1 MEDIIKLIDIT
12 KRKGQRSI
20 QLINQNFR
28 KKEVSKDNLLYE
40 GIIEGKFENDD
51 VAAKKIFRTDPGNRN
66 YRNAKRKLRQKLL
79 NHLYFLDYD
88 KDIYSNYDRCNYE
101 CLHQL
106 HQCKI
111 LIAEG
116 VHDVAIKLL
125 PSLIKS
131 AIENECADIAVESIV
146 LLRNE
151 YARMGK
157 TTLYEETA
165 KEYNNQKKFLEAI
178 HECEELYFKTLVQ
191 INKSISAQLRI
202 LPKISKIIE
211 SISTKAHKFKSQRL
225 DVLSHKL
232 QLQYNQLNGDYA
244 ANIKLCSI
252 LEKKYLQQ
260 PHVEVNVDLDRKD
273 ISFQKLYSFFCIKD
287 VKNGNDYAEKSVKQY
302 KAGSLEWFNFV
313 EYHFLLLLKEAE
325 YKKAADI
332 YRKVRTSKNYS
343 LIKEED
349 KERWQI
355 YRAFLVFYKDTKLL
369 KWGFDL
375 GQFLEYKPTFPKEQQ
390 GYNTATLIIQFMY
403 LLREGKTENIQEII
417 NELQKYNSVHLDK
430 RHNYRTSIFI
440 RLLEIVTDK
449 EFSYDLVVEKGQNYL
464 KKLETTQIPSD
475 LHLDMEVIPY
485 EILWKTITE
494 ELKNNKMYVH
504 FRFYNPLQV
513 SE

>member
-1 MEDIIKLIDIT
+1 MEDIVKLIDIA

-51 VAAKKIFRTDPGNRN
+51 IAAKKIFKTDPGNRN

-88 KDIYSNYDRCNYE
+88 KDIYSGYDRCIYE
-101 CLHQL
+101 CMHQL

-111 LIAEG
+111 LVAEG
-116 VHDVAIKLL
+116 ANDVAVKLL
-125 PSLIKS
+125 PGLIKT
-131 AIENECADIAVESIV
+131 AVENECADIAVEAIA

-157 TTLYEETA
+157 TTLYEEMV
-165 KEYNNQKKFLEAI
+165 KEFVRNKKFLEAI
-178 HECEELYFKTLVQ
+178 HECEELYYDTIVQ

-202 LPKISKIIE
+202 LPKIPKIIE
-211 SISTKAHKFKSQRL
+211 SINVKAAKFKSQRL

-232 QLQYNQLNGDYA
+232 QLQYNQLNGDYLS
-244 ANIKLCSI
+244 NIKLCNG
-252 LEKKYLQQ
+252 LEKKYLQHQ
-260 PHVEVNVDLDRKD
+260 HVDVIVDLDKKE
-273 ISFQKLYSFFCIKD
+273 IAFQKLFSFFCLKD
-287 VKNGNDYAEKSVKQY
+287 VKNGNDYAEKSGKLF
-302 KAGSLEWFNFV
+302 KSGSLEWFNFV
-313 EYHFLLLLKEAE
+313 EYQFLLLLQEEE

-332 YRKVRTSKNYS
+332 YRKVRTNKNYS
-343 LIKEED
+343 ILKEED

-375 GQFLEYKPTFPKEQQ
+375 EQFLEYKPSFSKEQQ

-403 LLREGKTENIQEII
+403 FLREGKTEHII
-417 NELQKYNSVHLDK
+417 KIIAELQKFNSVHLDK

-440 RLLEIVTDK
+440 RLLSIVTEK
-449 EFSYDLVVEKGQNYL
+449 EFNYDLVVEKGYNYL
-464 KKLETTQIPSD
+464 KKLETTQIPSN
-475 LHLDMEVIPY
+475 LYLDMEIIPY
-485 EILWKTITE
+485 ETLWRTITE

-513 SE
+513 TE